1 MMHNSFLSATY
12 HWTPDCP
19 SQYEVGRTSRE
30 DSRIQFAGAPTVL
43 QAEGA
48 CMLRIE
54 RSGNGQ
60 VLFTLS
66 GRIEEGEIQEL
77 QQLLASEKSGQ
88 QLIFNL
94 RDVTLVNQDAV
105 KFLAHCEAHG
115 ITLENCPLHIRTWID
130 QVKDRPRRRQT

>member
-1 MMHNSFLSATY
+1 MS
-12 HWTPDCP
+12 
-19 SQYEVGRTSRE
+19 
-30 DSRIQFAGAPTVL
+30 
-43 QAEGA
+43 
-48 CMLRIE
+48 RIE

-66 GRIEEGEIQEL
+66 GRIEREIQEL
-77 QQLLASEKSGQ
+77 QKLIASEKSGQ
-88 QLIFNL
+88 LIFNL
-94 RDVTLVNQDAV
+94 REVTLVNQDDV

>member
-1 MMHNSFLSATY
+1 
-12 HWTPDCP
+12 
-19 SQYEVGRTSRE
+19 
-30 DSRIQFAGAPTVL
+30 
-43 QAEGA
+43 
-48 CMLRIE
+48 MLRIE

-77 QQLLASEKSGQ
+77 QQLLALEKSGQ

-105 KFLAHCEAHG
+105 EFLAQCEARG
-115 ITLENCPLHIRTWID
+115 IKLENCPLHIRTWID
-130 QVKDRPRRRQT
+130 QVIGRPRRRQM

>member
-1 MMHNSFLSATY
+1 
-12 HWTPDCP
+12 
-19 SQYEVGRTSRE
+19 
-30 DSRIQFAGAPTVL
+30 
-43 QAEGA
+43 
-48 CMLRIE
+48 MLRIE

-77 QQLLASEKSGQ
+77 QQLLALEKSGQ

-105 KFLAHCEAHG
+105 TFLAQCEEHG

>member
-1 MMHNSFLSATY
+1 
-12 HWTPDCP
+12 
-19 SQYEVGRTSRE
+19 
-30 DSRIQFAGAPTVL
+30 
-43 QAEGA
+43 
-48 CMLRIE
+48 MLRIE
-54 RSGNGQ
+54 RTENGQ

-66 GRIEEGEIQEL
+66 GRIEEGEIPEL
-77 QQLLASEKSGQ
+77 EQLLALERSGQ

>member
-1 MMHNSFLSATY
+1 
-12 HWTPDCP
+12 
-19 SQYEVGRTSRE
+19 
-30 DSRIQFAGAPTVL
+30 
-43 QAEGA
+43 
-48 CMLRIE
+48 MLRIE
-54 RSGNGQ
+54 RSANGH

-77 QQLLASEKSGQ
+77 QQLLVSEKSGR

-105 KFLAHCEAHG
+105 KFLAHCEAQG
-115 ITLENCPLHIRTWID
+115 ITLENCTLHIRTWID